1 MALARALPLLL
12 VATGLATAFDAWWR
26 MPLGAPSAPG
36 PGLLPL
42 ALGLVLAALAGA
54 ALVQDA
60 PAPDESIARR
70 RVALV
75 GAFLVL
81 YPLLLPRVG
90 FGATTALVL
99 FALGRVIAPL
109 APARL
114 ALFALVATV
123 VAVVLFRQL
132 LAVPLPVGPWGF

>member
-1 MALARALPLLL
+1 MAPARALALLL
-12 VATGLATAFDAWWR
+12 VAVGLAAALDALWR

-42 ALGLVLAALAGA
+42 ALGLVLAALGGA
-54 ALVQDA
+54 ALGQRV
-60 PAPDESIARR
+60 PASAGSIAGG

-75 GAFLVL
+75 GVLLVL
-81 YPLLLPRVG
+81 YPLLLPRIG
-90 FGATTALVL
+90 FGLTTLLVL